1 MNPNSD
7 EDIAIDGDI
16 VQGSRVYTQNCL
28 CIRFFNAACHT
39 LAPSTAALNTSG
51 PALGLIY
58 QRRAASDINF
68 NGYSKPLLDADIY
81 WSGRN
86 LFKYLESPSTF
97 IKGSKCMFVTGGLK
111 SEEDRVDVI
120 KFLKQYSKEMAK
132 NMRIKSE
139 DLHGKDYVK
148 MQLVAQ
154 R

>member
-1 MNPNSD
+1 
-7 EDIAIDGDI
+7 
-16 VQGSRVYTQNCL
+16 
-28 CIRFFNAACHT
+28 
-39 LAPSTAALNTSG
+39 
-51 PALGLIY
+51 
-58 QRRAASDINF
+58 
-68 NGYSKPLLDADIY
+68 
-81 WSGRN
+81 
-86 LFKYLESPSTF
+86 
-97 IKGSKCMFVTGGLK
+97 MFVTGGLK